1 LQKTTLGLAG
11 TERED
16 ALGQT
21 QRIDNIQA
29 LRALAALLVVVI
41 HIQANELRAAG
52 DPFLSGWLYHG
63 VAGVDLFFVISGFI
77 MVHVTRGR
85 FADTRNALRFWF
97 DRALRVYP
105 PVWLFTALAIV
116 GFYVQGTQ
124 EFWFSQ
130 SGVVESFLLIPQSN
144 PPLLGVSWTLIHE
157 LYFYL
162 VFGLFLLVRE
172 RFLPL
177 GLGLWALI
185 VAAGLALGIDST
197 SNPWLAVAFHPHT
210 YEFLLGAAAALIL
223 HRGWYR
229 FPWLIAALGLAAFL
243 TGAIF
248 LGLRGPDD
256 YPAWWGRVLAFGPA
270 SALLVLGMAALERD
284 QGVRAPVWARRIGD
298 WSYSLYLSHL
308 LIIAA
313 LAHIWTRFARPG
325 LADNVVFITLM
336 LVLPVL
342 FAALAYTMFER
353 PTLRAGK
360 RLGDSML
367 PKRSPDRQD

>member
-1 LQKTTLGLAG
+1 MGPS
-11 TERED
+11 
-16 ALGQT
+16 

-52 DPFLSGWLYHG
+52 DPLLSGWLYHG

-77 MVHVTRGR
+77 MVYVTRGR
-85 FADTRNALRFWF
+85 FAETRNALRFWF
-97 DRALRVYP
+97 DRAVRVYP
-105 PVWLFTALAIV
+105 PVWLFTALAIA
-116 GFYVQGTQ
+116 GFYAQGTQ
-124 EFWFSQ
+124 DFWFSQ
-130 SGVVESFLLIPQSN
+130 SGVVESFLLIPQHN
-144 PPLLGVSWTLIHE
+144 PPLLGVSWTLLHE

-162 VFGLFLLVRE
+162 VFGLFLLPRE
-172 RFLPL
+172 RFLPV

-210 YEFLLGAAAALIL
+210 YEFLLGAAAALVL
-223 HRGWYR
+223 YRGWYR
-229 FPWLIAALGLAAFL
+229 FPWLITALGLAAFL
-243 TGAIF
+243 TGAVV

-284 QGVRAPVWARRIGD
+284 QGVRAPVWTRRIGD

-325 LADNVVFITLM
+325 IADNLVFITLM
-336 LVLPVL
+336 VIVPVV
-342 FAALAYTMFER
+342 FAALAYTLFER

-360 RLGDSML
+360 RLGDQIL
-367 PKRSPDRQD
+367 PPRPPADRS